1 MYNHSHPHNF
11 RFRKGP
17 DGRCY
22 MQYKKWQ
29 NSEWE
34 PQSNHGVCILTVR
47 FASKKLGMYLHIHD
61 LPIQMQSI
69 PTGVPTLVT
78 PNEAKVDLKHLKAD
92 LPRYASA
99 GLTSATIEWW
109 QSFIESLENSMRKQ
123 QQSAAS
129 SSWLYSELL
138 ELARNGVRRGRSM
151 ASLSSQLFAMRAAET
166 EALSEVQYKQTLDC
180 VCTRNFL

>member
-1 MYNHSHPHNF
+1 MGASVKPWCMHT
-11 RFRKGP
+11 
-17 DGRCY
+17 
-22 MQYKKWQ
+22 
-29 NSEWE
+29 
-34 PQSNHGVCILTVR
+34 HGT

-61 LPIQMQSI
+61 LSIQMQSI

-109 QSFIESLENSMRKQ
+109 QSFIESLENSMREQ

-129 SSWLYSELL
+129 SSWLYSEPL
-138 ELARNGVRRGRSM
+138 E
-151 ASLSSQLFAMRAAET
+151 
-166 EALSEVQYKQTLDC
+166 
-180 VCTRNFL
+180 